1 MWKQTKPN
9 EWKTDQGKRITQIK
23 DVFYVYLNG
32 DYLGFNKTLEEAKI
46 REIKSKDCI
55 KDQLPLG
62 VPAFLN
68 LTNEE
73 RKAEWANV
81 TTKPMWRISMGKTS
95 SAYDGMGSDALLRAY
110 NENVEI
116 ARSKGL
122 DHYKPMV
129 QFPDKEAAI
138 KHLESIDSS
147 IRAAVE
153 AAKAELT
160 GKRKR
165 EPTKAELRVEGTK
178 AVKAFTKKKKAE
190 AKAEAKETVK
200 EEVKAVTKTSPPRKG
215 GKSASATGNFIED
228 VGVRLETNKG
238 KLASLLIKNVNKS
251 LTMTEVCKHVY
262 GKSDNPAIVNV
273 IGGLINNIKEKK
285 LSYQIKREKDR
296 IGLYTSK

>member
-1 MWKQTKPN
+1 MWKKTKPN
-9 EWKTDQGKRITQIK
+9 EWTNDQGKRITQIK

-32 DYLGFNKTLEEAKI
+32 DYLGFNKTLEEAKA
-46 REIKSKDCI
+46 RELKSKDCI

-81 TTKPMWRISMGKTS
+81 TVQPTWRMSMAKTS
-95 SAYDGMGSDALLRAY
+95 SQYDGMASDALLRAY

-129 QFPDKEAAI
+129 QFSDRESAI
-138 KHLESIDSS
+138 KHLDSIDSS

-153 AAKAELT
+153 ASKAELT

-190 AKAEAKETVK
+190 EKEAKAAAKATVK
-200 EEVKAVTKTSPPRKG
+200 EETKTPPPRKG

-228 VGVRLETNKG
+228 VGVREGTNKE

-285 LSYQIKREKDR
+285 LNYQIKREKDR
-296 IGLYTSK
+296 IGLYASK